1 MGLSNP
7 RLRRPK
13 EKVKLIPVTPAH
25 LTRSLVLNS
34 KGQSRLTATARSNYC
49 REGSLS
55 GTQWNSVEHRRTL
68 GEQHSVEPSS
78 TGVK

>member
-13 EKVKLIPVTPAH
+13 EKVKLIPFTPAH

-34 KGQSRLTATARSNYC
+34 KGQSRLTATARSNYTG
-49 REGSLS
+49 RRAERSHSVELS
-55 GTQWNSVEHRRTL
+55 GTL
-68 GEQHSVEPSS
+68 GEQYSVEPSS
-78 TGVK
+78 TGFQ